1 MRQPFEFDADAFA
14 SQRYR
19 LTVPD
24 IAPQVIYDTSLPESQ
39 DASTKDHAPSHRITK
54 PSPKWPLMAIA
65 LIIHAAVAVGAGV
78 GIWRHRKHSSQK
90 SSANVSPSAP
100 SNPNVTRAA
109 QNILNDTYLAA
120 VSLVNGD
127 RQLFF
132 QDSTG
137 LIRRAIR
144 TASTNQWS
152 TNVNQNVQWWEVYST
167 AVDTRSLSINT
178 IGGVSSNSTMDLA
191 LLYYEIPNGIVSA
204 LLQRWNSTVYPNG
217 IFEFS
222 NPQWVDI
229 TSQDSKSL
237 PDEFRSIPTNTSSDI
252 LYSNALYESDT
263 NATFSTPFTSGG
275 ANNIS
280 GSLMKAIS
288 YSPSNDSPIGEAFV
302 SGGAIVYT
310 GYMVGPNG
318 SGKFNQGTVDLLNDT
333 SIHQSDIAMSGGFA
347 TWIYGTQPVL
357 CPSAVLALGIPL
369 PNNTFPFARLANING
384 TTFAEEQWDDAL
396 LTWIPSEYIT
406 VFDL

>member
-1 MRQPFEFDADAFA
+1 
-14 SQRYR
+14 
-19 LTVPD
+19 
-24 IAPQVIYDTSLPESQ
+24 
-39 DASTKDHAPSHRITK
+39 
-54 PSPKWPLMAIA
+54 
-65 LIIHAAVAVGAGV
+65 
-78 GIWRHRKHSSQK
+78 
-90 SSANVSPSAP
+90 
-100 SNPNVTRAA
+100 
-109 QNILNDTYLAA
+109 
-120 VSLVNGD
+120 
-127 RQLFF
+127 
-132 QDSTG
+132 
-137 LIRRAIR
+137 
-144 TASTNQWS
+144 
-152 TNVNQNVQWWEVYST
+152 
-167 AVDTRSLSINT
+167 
-178 IGGVSSNSTMDLA
+178 MDLA

-318 SGKFNQGTVDLLNDT
+318 SGKFNQGMYCDP
-333 SIHQSDIAMSGGFA
+333 SI
-347 TWIYGTQPVL
+347 
-357 CPSAVLALGIPL
+357 
-369 PNNTFPFARLANING
+369 PNNCL
-384 TTFAEEQWDDAL
+384 
-396 LTWIPSEYIT
+396 
-406 VFDL
+406 